1 MRMHHEVCKSSRPGV
16 LCESQTSC
24 ASTQSVG
31 IYTSKK
37 SWRVKWTDVDVIPRG
52 LPGPA
57 YRQDKYRWKRRC
69 FEYSCSRCDWFML
82 RISVQRPSTKLRLGV
97 HKHRYQM
104 THSLGWQR
112 SPEQSGRRAVGR
124 VTCFCFLFFFPPQTD
139 SFGCNPLLQGQL
151 SYLHRL
157 MSSTH
162 I

>member
-1 MRMHHEVCKSSRPGV
+1 MRMHHEACESSQLGV
-16 LCESQTSC
+16 LCESQTSYT
-24 ASTQSVG
+24 STQSVG

-37 SWRVKWTDVDVIPRG
+37 LWRVKWTGVDVNSSG
-52 LPGPA
+52 VTGP
-57 YRQDKYRWKRRC
+57 DKYRWKRRC
-69 FEYSCSRCDWFML
+69 IEYSCSRCDWFML

-104 THSLGWQR
+104 THSLSCAAEPWNKVVVGQWV
-112 SPEQSGRRAVGR
+112 ELLAAV
-124 VTCFCFLFFFPPQTD
+124 FFLFFFPPQTD